1 LNRIIVKDVSKNYGK
16 TCVVDRVSFEVR
28 SGEILGFLG
37 PNGAGKTTTIRM
49 MMGITAPD
57 EGEVTYEC
65 NGSIEKG
72 IPQSAIG
79 YLPEERGLY
88 KEARV
93 LSILQ
98 FLAGLKDIRRADA
111 KVRAVQW
118 LTKLGLK
125 DYVHSKVEELSKG
138 MAQKVQFIGAV
149 LHKPGF
155 VVLDEPFSGLD
166 PVAQDAFKTELRALA
181 ANGAAILLS
190 GHQMNI
196 LEELCDR
203 IYLIHRGKHILSGTL
218 AEVKERFGNFRVKV
232 KTADPKSLAAI
243 ISMPQVIEYN
253 KTGEN
258 QTLLTLAEDTIPTAF
273 LNSLSSDL
281 SIQEFSLSRS
291 SLHDIFVKV
300 ALGGI
305 DEI

>member
-1 LNRIIVKDVSKNYGK
+1 MNRIIVNEVIKTYGK
-16 TCVVDRVSFEVR
+16 TCVVDKVSFEVR

-57 EGEVTYEC
+57 EGEINFER
-65 NGSIEKG
+65 NGSVEIG

-93 LSILQ
+93 MRILQ
-98 FLAGLKDIRRADA
+98 FLAGLKDISRPDA
-111 KVRAVQW
+111 KERALHW

-125 DYVHSKVEELSKG
+125 DNVHSKVEELSKG

-149 LHKPGF
+149 LHNPDF
-155 VVLDEPFSGLD
+155 IVLDEPFSGLD
-166 PVAQDAFKTELRALA
+166 PVAQDTFKTELRALA

-203 IYLIHRGKHILSGTL
+203 IYLIHQGKHVLSGTL
-218 AEVKERFGNFRVKV
+218 GEVKDRFGNYRIRIR
-232 KTADPKSLAAI
+232 TADPKSLAAI
-243 ISMPQVIEYN
+243 ISMPQVIESQ
-253 KTGEN
+253 KDSEI
-258 QTLLTLAEDTIPTAF
+258 QARLTLAEDIVPSAF
-273 LNSLSSDL
+273 LNTIPPDL